1 MIEFIWLY
9 LFILI
14 RIKMKTQPIALWIT
28 DEEPEPYQIQ
38 FFRDYMPNHDLVST
52 NQKKDLYKTVVDNN
66 IDTIITTYKIPISE
80 KIIHYHSNHL
90 SNSSFKRLSVDDKNI
105 NKEII
110 IDQYTSITEIIGNEL
125 ISLRLIIPYFNNN

>member
-1 MIEFIWLY
+1 MIRFIWLC

-14 RIKMKTQPIALWIT
+14 RLKMKTQPIALWIIE
-28 DEEPEPYQIQ
+28 DDPEPYQIQ
-38 FFRDYMPNHDLVST
+38 FFRDYMPNYDIVST
-52 NQKKDLYKTVVDNN
+52 NQKKNLYKIIIDNN
-66 IDTIITTYKIPISE
+66 IDTIITTHKISISE

-110 IDQYTSITEIIGNEL
+110 IDQYSSITEIIGGEL